1 MEKHNTE
8 EIKQF
13 LVDNLNNDEFLLDID
28 LKILMEKYKNKNTK

>member
-13 LVDNLNNDEFLLDID
+13 LVDNLNNDEFLSDID